1 MVLYG
6 DVVICSLEPRAISFS
21 AVRARSAARIYTW
34 RRPSPF
40 ERVDG
45 CEAEEY
51 CRYAFR
57 ERKKVEG
64 FLGYHM

>member
-21 AVRARSAARIYTW
+21 AVRAPVL
-34 RRPSPF
+34 RRVFTRGGAQVLSNELI

-51 CRYAFR
+51 CRYAFC

-64 FLGYHM
+64 F